1 MRMQL
6 RLPASCAP
14 LMLQWDP
21 LPSALKRV
29 KWATILALH
38 TSPLS
43 TGFTEMKVGKPM
55 MQTWY
60 GSPWAS
66 LLTQEQ
72 FRLDVSASR
81 ESTIFSPYPTDT
93 AHAAL
98 DVVRC
103 PPMGSHSGEAMLCQR

>member
-1 MRMQL
+1 M
-6 RLPASCAP
+6 PPC
-14 LMLQWDP
+14 DP

-29 KWATILALH
+29 KWATILALP

-60 GSPWAS
+60 GSPWVS
-66 LLTQEQ
+66 RLTQEQ
-72 FRLDVSASR
+72 FRLDVFEYR
-81 ESTIFSPYPTDT
+81 ESTIFSPFPTDT
-93 AHAAL
+93 AYVTL

-103 PPMGSHSGEAMLCQR
+103 SPMGSLPGEAMLCQR

>member
-14 LMLQWDP
+14 LMLPWKP

-29 KWATILALH
+29 NWATILALH

-55 MQTWY
+55 MQIWY
-60 GSPWAS
+60 GSSWLS
-66 LLTQEQ
+66 RHTQEQ
-72 FRLDVSASR
+72 FRLDVFEYR
-81 ESTIFSPYPTDT
+81 ESTIFSPFPTDT
-93 AHAAL
+93 AYVTL

-103 PPMGSHSGEAMLCQR
+103 SSMGSLSGEAMLCQR